1 MEAVPIWF
9 VDVVE
14 TATVTPR
21 MVRVTLGGDDLAA
34 IDRLEPDQ
42 QVKLYF
48 PREGQSAPRMPEP
61 DGDFARWYA
70 AFAAIPEDERPV
82 MRSYT
87 IRRHDR
93 ERRMVDIDFVLHG
106 DTVHIGPATR
116 WARTAR
122 PGDTIALFGPSSTF
136 ARPVPL
142 LDSVTGKD
150 WLLLAGDETALPAI
164 GSILEALPAGHRAL
178 AFVEVA
184 DAGEEQRLPSRGEV
198 TVRWLHRGN
207 AVQGE
212 TLVDAVREAEFPD
225 GAAFA
230 WLAAEAGAVRT
241 LRRNLVERGFPKRT
255 IEFTGHWRRSLSQDD
270 APTEDDLAEAR
281 ERMVD

>member
-1 MEAVPIWF
+1 MDAVPIWF

-14 TATVTPR
+14 TAFVTPR
-21 MVRVTLGGDDLAA
+21 MVRVTLGGDDLAG

-61 DGDFARWYA
+61 DGDFARWYT
-70 AFAAIPEDERPV
+70 AFTAIPEDERPV

-93 ERRMVDIDFVLHG
+93 ARRMVDIDFVLHG

-122 PGDTIALFGPSSTF
+122 PGDTIAMFGPSSTF

-142 LDSVTGKD
+142 MDAVTGKD

-184 DAGEEQRLPSRGEV
+184 DAGEEQRLRSRGEV

-207 AVQGE
+207 GE
-212 TLVDAVREAEFPD
+212 TLVEAVRDAEFPD
-225 GAAFA
+225 GEVFA
-230 WLAAEAGAVRT
+230 WLAAEAGVVRA
-241 LRRNLVERGFPKRT
+241 LRRHLVNERGVSKRD

-270 APTEDDLAEAR
+270 APTEEDLAEAK
-281 ERMVD
+281 ERMAGEA

>member
-1 MEAVPIWF
+1 MTEAVPVWF
-9 VDVVE
+9 LDVVE
-14 TATVTPR
+14 TAVITPR
-21 MVRVTLGGDDLAA
+21 MMRVTLGGDGLAG

-61 DGDFARWYA
+61 DGDFARWYT

-93 ERRMVDIDFVLHG
+93 ERRTVDIDFVLHG

-122 PGDTIALFGPSSTF
+122 PGDTIAMFGPSSTF

-142 LDSVTGKD
+142 MDAVAGKD

-184 DAGEEQRLPSRGEV
+184 DAAEEQRLPSRGEV
-198 TVRWLHRGN
+198 TVRWLHRG
-207 AVQGE
+207 AGE
-212 TLVDAVREAEFPD
+212 TLVEAVRAAKFPE
-225 GAAFA
+225 GAVFA
-230 WLAAEAGAVRT
+230 WLAAEAGVVRT
-241 LRRNLVERGFPKRT
+241 VRRHLVNERAVSKQD
-255 IEFTGHWRRSLSQDD
+255 IEFTGHWRRALSQDD
-270 APTEDDLAEAR
+270 APTEEDLAEAK
-281 ERMVD
+281 ERMARS